1 MKAKM
6 NKSKLLYTS
15 FTALFA
21 CLFFLTGCPHNV
33 SDKPVTK
40 TKTKDV
46 SYVRGT
52 GTVNFPSAM
61 PSEFVKALEQNSSR
75 TAAPEYSVTD
85 DGKLIRVEVY
95 AESDNYEEP
104 VTASV
109 FGPGEFS
116 LLFPPEEE
124 EWTIGARCYFNQEM
138 VMETTPRTISVDG
151 RDIENGSFKIRA
163 FTLDLSTLSGTG
175 SLYLPF
181 YRPDASSI
189 SKIEYELSSNVLD
202 NPITG
207 DLFLTSSYITYLQK
221 ADLAAGTYEAKFYF
235 IDEKQMKYGP
245 VQESFIIVPNLRTNL
260 WYDDDQAIA
269 FVKEVEQNE
278 YTYTVFQIPDDATL
292 KAMFPYYVYSGTV
305 STDEDI
311 VVLWNKDS
319 DAGELPPDIPVMQKG
334 YSVYKL
340 NSVMEASD
348 PVYIGDG
355 VGYPLAAGK
364 NVVDFKIDYQ
374 TKDIYI
380 QENDTTISKYLA
392 SSGYSQ
398 CEAKMCPEG
407 HTICAIAA
415 DNNNCYAFTYD
426 GWDCYLCDFS
436 SSMDETMSLVAKI
449 DMESSLDPEE
459 EFNMAASGKYIFV
472 TLGSTVSL
480 KCYLFN
486 TQVGEQSGGVL
497 TLENYWDNYY
507 GLDYDVP
514 GVFDMELDTSAGLQV
529 VTLPLFV
536 QDLIAVPKTVTDP
549 DENDV
554 PDLYVLLGYS
564 GVVKTIQNP
573 YTLLDEQIQGS
584 YGCVIKVQTEGDS
597 ELCYP
602 KDFGNTD
609 FGVFGLVD
617 QMQENFIYAPENAT
631 NQFYHPVKFQGYKN
645 GKLIIVDDGATMTV
659 KEVVVAGQK
668 VFMASTVNENRI
680 LSMDLSDKTLTSA
693 DVGVSFDNYSYLQM
707 GSKVVLGNYD
717 TSSTETQTQNGFYNI
732 QDEEYPEMTI
742 GCDPWLDI
750 KVLTLRY
757 NSSNKLELKNEY
769 KFPFSRGG
777 KAYITTSHA
786 LPYLTYD
793 SIVVYCN
800 GKVFENDPQD
810 PYFTIDLEEGSL
822 TMLRPLPSMSY
833 EYKLEVK
840 LSQVIPD
847 PDGGDSTVIHYDFLK
862 EITPDTTFRMVY
874 PRSDEAIYEA
884 LASYLIADKATIEF
898 YLNGAPAGNGISD
911 ANEKKQRQYEYV
923 SAQVEL
929 INSYFRDNPCPNLT
943 LDYSQ
948 TGDLVEITAGMF
960 GVNCSKIILPI
971 KQYEK
976 FNAPEKICRDAFRY
990 KVSNDNYVVF
1000 EGDLVIHKSL
1010 AEIEQGAFSI
1020 PPRSITID
1028 EDAYVAS
1035 GARKFYTTKINGNI
1049 PVLATNS
1056 QIDYMTR
1063 IVCCTKRDVPFTLD
1077 LSSGS
1082 YMKEID
1088 ENAFKGL
1095 PLYSNSANPL
1105 QLGSTKYVHDGAF
1118 ENTSVKSIEGNS
1130 LILIGH
1136 KAFPNF
1142 EDSELTAENVNN
1154 WYVYST
1160 ASTYET
1166 TWNTIAAGTKITV
1179 TDDDKVPGYSEGTLF
1194 KTILDDIN
1202 NSSKC
1207 FVFKQLE
1214 S

>member
-269 FVKEVEQNE
+269 FVKKVEQNE
-278 YTYTVFQIPDDATL
+278 YTYKVFQIPDDATL

-398 CEAKMCPEG
+398 YVTKMCPEG
-407 HTICAIAA
+407 HTIRAIAA
-415 DNNNCYAFTYD
+415 DSNNCYAFTCY
-426 GWDCYLCDFS
+426 GSDCYLYDFS

-449 DMESSLDPEE
+449 DMESSLNPEE

-507 GLDYDVP
+507 GLYYDVP
-514 GVFDMELDTSAGLQV
+514 GVFDLELNTPDGPQEE
-529 VTLPLFV
+529 TLPLNV
-536 QDLIAVPKTVTDP
+536 KDLIAVPKTVTDP

-573 YTLLDEQIQGS
+573 YTLSDEQIQGS

-617 QMQENFIYAPENAT
+617 QMEEDFICAPENAT
-631 NQFYHPVKFQGYKN
+631 TQFYHPVKFQGYKN
-645 GKLIIVDDGATMTV
+645 GKLIIVDDGAREFTRIEDIGGV
-659 KEVVVAGQK
+659 KEPVIHI
-668 VFMASTVNENRI
+668 VNENRI
-680 LSMDLSDKTLTSA
+680 LSLDLSTRTLTSA
-693 DVGVSFDNYSYLQM
+693 EVAVSFDNYCCLSLE
-707 GSKVVLGNYD
+707 SSLFLGNYNNP
-717 TSSTETQTQNGFYNI
+717 STGTQNGFYNI
-732 QDEEYPEMTI
+732 QDEEYPEVTI

-750 KVLTLRY
+750 KISTWQY
-757 NSSNKLELKNEY
+757 NQNTEEFEWCYTDQFPYLKGE
-769 KFPFSRGG
+769 
-777 KAYITTSHA
+777 KAYIITTHA
-786 LPYLTYD
+786 LPWITYD

-800 GKVFENDPQD
+800 GKVFENDPQE
-810 PYFTIDLEEGSL
+810 PYFTIDLDEGSL
-822 TMLRPLPSMSY
+822 TMLRPLPCMGY
-833 EYKLEVK
+833 QYQMEVK

-862 EITPDTTFRMVY
+862 KITPSTLFIIDSTIWNNIITKQQVKDCLDNF
-874 PRSDEAIYEA
+874 
-884 LASYLIADKATIEF
+884 LIFDKAEIKPKGLEDSCPLDLYDF
-898 YLNGAPAGNGISD
+898 FEAV
-911 ANEKKQRQYEYV
+911 NE
-923 SAQVEL
+923 
-929 INSYFRDNPCPNLT
+929 YFREKPCPNLT
-943 LDYSQ
+943 LNYSDCWGF
-948 TGDLVEITAGMF
+948 TEIKEGMF
-960 GVNCSKIILPI
+960 GLNCSKIILPVTT
-971 KQYEK
+971 YTDRTL
-976 FNAPEKICRDAFRY
+976 PTKICKGAFTY
-990 KVSNDNYVVF
+990 KPNNGEVINF
-1000 EGDLVIHKSL
+1000 QGDLVFSKSIQT
-1010 AEIEQGAFSI
+1010 IENGAFNV
-1020 PPRSITID
+1020 PPRSVSVDTTGRGD
-1028 EDAYVAS
+1028 
-1035 GARKFYTTKINGNI
+1035 GNFYTYD
-1049 PVLATNS
+1049 AAFS
-1056 QIDYMTR
+1056 QPEGTEILVEGYGTGCTR
-1063 IVCCTKRDVPFTLD
+1063 IITCTKRDIPFTVDFGSDFND
-1077 LSSGS
+1077 L
-1082 YMKEID
+1082 KQID
-1088 ENAFKGL
+1088 DNAFKGL
-1095 PLYSNSANPL
+1095 PVYSDSTTPL
-1105 QLGSTKYVHDGAF
+1105 DLGGITIVGNGAF
-1118 ENTSVKSIEGNS
+1118 EGTAVKAIQGLS
-1130 LILIGH
+1130 LKLIGH

-1202 NSSKC
+1202 NSSKY